1 MIITV
6 AKVSPQA
13 QHGLRT
19 LVREEHHQIAVDAE
33 LAAPEQPKSII
44 SPGLSLVTTPAEPV
58 NKVDLQ
64 KVHKVVE
71 SAIWPLAKEKI
82 PFSNPTIDGVEVVF
96 AGKQLWDRIATEDK
110 SDRSHLP
117 QRTSASSYTT
127 WCRSSSRRSRRS
139 NPTARPRACSS
150 TGLIRSTPSTSRRT
164 TADRRAESVRV
175 SWLRPLLEE
184 GVPLLPLLPVAGW
197 NQKHG

>member
-33 LAAPEQPKSII
+33 LAAPDQPKSII

-96 AGKQLWDRIATEDK
+96 AGKKLWDRIATGDQ
-110 SDRSHLP
+110 SDRVQVALAATDFGLELYDLVSKFVP
-117 QRTSASSYTT
+117 PMQAFEPYRA
-127 WCRSSSRRSRRS
+127 
-139 NPTARPRACSS
+139 TA
-150 TGLIRSTPSTSRRT
+150 GLL
-164 TADRRAESVRV
+164 VN
-175 SWLRPLLEE
+175 
-184 GVPLLPLLPVAGW
+184 GVDTVYAVYFSKDDG
-197 NQKHG
+197 